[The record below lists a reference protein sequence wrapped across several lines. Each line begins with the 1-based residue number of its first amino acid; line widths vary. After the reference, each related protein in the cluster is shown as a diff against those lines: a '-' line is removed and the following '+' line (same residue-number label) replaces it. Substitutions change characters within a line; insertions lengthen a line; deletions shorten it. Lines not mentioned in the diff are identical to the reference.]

1 MNKKVLKSLILE
13 YNLDFRKDIDEK
25 RNLLYVM
32 ILVL

>member
-13 YNLDFRKDIDEK
+13 YNLDFRNDIDEK